1 MLNRAA
7 ILVVEDEPFIALGLA
22 LAIQHADGE
31 VVGPAASVKAA
42 LKLLETHGVVGA
54 ILDVNLTDG
63 VISPVVDYLMQRQI
77 PLIIQTGVGI
87 PADLAARFP
96 DLIVRIKPTISDQM
110 IAELADLIVER
121 QVITNL
127 ALKDPDHLIG

>member
-7 ILVVEDEPFIALGLA
+7 ILIVEDEPFIALGLA

-42 LKLLETHGVVGA
+42 LMLLETHGVVGA

-87 PADLAARFP
+87 PPDLAARFP
-96 DLIVRIKPTISDQM
+96 DLIVRIKPTISDQLVE
-110 IAELADLIVER
+110 ELAELIVER

>member
-7 ILVVEDEPFIALGLA
+7 ILIVEDEPFIALGLA

-42 LKLLETHGVVGA
+42 LMLLETHGVVGA

-87 PADLAARFP
+87 PPDLAARFP

-110 IAELADLIVER
+110 IAELAELIVER
-121 QVITNL
+121 QVITNR